1 MENKK
6 TKLTISGSP
15 KKNLKNF
22 ESTKSLGKK
31 TVKINN
37 QINKPVNKSGFNKTS
52 KFKPQSFNNKKN
64 IQFKNNFSSK
74 GSLITSDFEK
84 RKLAEQRAT
93 KRLKE

>member
-37 QINKPVNKSGFNKTS
+37 QINKPVNKSNYNS
-52 KFKPQSFNNKKN
+52 NLNDKKN
-64 IQFKNNFSSK
+64 IQYNFIDTVDLWMSNSSGQNK
-74 GSLITSDFEK
+74 
-84 RKLAEQRAT
+84 
-93 KRLKE
+93 